1 MFMQPRL
8 LWDSMEGDPILPIAR
23 DLANDV
29 CVLCFDEG
37 AVPLLHLLLHV
48 DCGPSPSV
56 HVMIQP

>member
-1 MFMQPRL
+1 
-8 LWDSMEGDPILPIAR
+8 MEGDPILPIAR